1 MNWWRLGAPEFALP
15 LGAVVVLSGMLAPI
29 NAVAMD
35 ILLTLSL
42 TLSVAVLLAAASGK
56 RPLDFSSFP
65 TVLLLATL
73 FRLSLNVASTR
84 LILLHGSEGPAAA
97 GVVLESFGRMVVGG
111 DYAVGLVVFVVLAII
126 NFAVVTKGASRVAE
140 VAARFTLDGMPGKQM
155 AIDADLNAGVIGDQ
169 EAQRRRRDVAR
180 EADFYAAMDG
190 IGKFVRGDAVAAMLI
205 IAVNLVAGLFI
216 GIYEQG
222 LAVDQALHTYTIL
235 TIGDGLAAQI
245 PALLTSTAAA
255 LIVSRSGSGSDL
267 ELSSVVSREL
277 LGNSGATVGAA
288 ILIGILG
295 LIPRLP
301 HIPFLL
307 MSAALIALR
316 RFMSVRP
323 AAVAETPK
331 AAPAAPAR
339 KSDPWPDPVRME
351 LGLGLMCFMQQPW
364 NLPDQIGK
372 LRDQLKAELGFTLP
386 QVVIADNAALSPNT
400 YRIILR
406 DTELARGEARVGMN
420 LGLPGAQGTNPKI
433 KGIATT
439 DPAFGIPAYWVMG
452 EEEKKARAAGYTI
465 VTPLVVLL
473 THFKEVIKEN
483 AAELVTRRDIEALIE
498 QAQKLVPRIVEE
510 LSGFGIHL
518 GAVYRVFRTLL
529 AQAIAIKDA
538 PAILEAIAAEAHAT
552 KDAIEIAE
560 RIRHRLGR
568 IICEPLRS
576 ADGSIKILL
585 ADSSIEEIFFKAQAA
600 GEQIP
605 TEHGAVARVEEAIRA
620 AVNAGARAT
629 GETPVIVVS
638 PQIRR
643 AFERVASRVGK
654 IKVIGAGEIPSSI
667 KKTIVGRIENKA
679 AAKPAVERAA

>member
-1 MNWWRLGAPEFALP
+1 MKWWRLTAPEFALP
-15 LGAVVVLSGMLAPI
+15 LGALVVLGGMLAPI
-29 NAVAMD
+29 NALALD

-42 TLSVAVLLAAASGK
+42 TLSVAVVLAAASGK

-84 LILLHGSEGPAAA
+84 LILLHGDQGPGAA

-111 DYAVGLVVFVVLAII
+111 DYAVGLVVFAVLAII

-205 IAVNLVAGLFI
+205 ILVNLIAGLFI

-222 LAVDQALHTYTIL
+222 MAIDQALHTYTIL

-267 ELSSVVSREL
+267 ELSSVMSREL
-277 LGNSGATVGAA
+277 LHNSGATLGAA

-295 LIPRLP
+295 LVPHLP
-301 HIPFLL
+301 HLPFLT
-307 MSAALIALR
+307 MSAALFALR
-316 RFMSVRP
+316 RFTASRP
-323 AAVAETPK
+323 PAEAPK
-331 AAPAAPAR
+331 AAPAPPAR
-339 KSDPWPDPVRME
+339 KVEPWPDPLRLE
-351 LGLGLMCFMQQPW
+351 LGLALMCFMQQPW
-364 NLPDQIGK
+364 NLPEQIGK
-372 LRDQLKAELGFTLP
+372 IREQLKSEMGFVLP
-386 QVVIADNAALSPNT
+386 RVVIADNASLPHNT
-400 YRIILR
+400 YRIVLR
-406 DTELARGEARVGMN
+406 DTELARGEARVGMS
-420 LGLPGAQGTNPKI
+420 LGLPGIKGIDPKI

-439 DPAFGIPAYWVMG
+439 DPTFGIPACWVAG

-473 THFKEVIKEN
+473 THFKEIVKEN
-483 AAELVTRRDIEALIE
+483 AADLVTRRDIEVLIE
-498 QAQKLVPRIVEE
+498 QAQKVVPRIVEE

-529 AQAIAIKDA
+529 SQGIAIKDA
-538 PAILEAIAAEAHAT
+538 PAILEAIAAEAHTT

-560 RIRHRLGR
+560 RIRPRLGR
-568 IICEPLRS
+568 IICEPLRG
-576 ADGSIKILL
+576 ADGAIRVLPVD
-585 ADSSIEEIFFKAQAA
+585 AAVEEIFFRAQAA
-600 GEQIP
+600 GEPIP
-605 TEHGAVARVEEAIRA
+605 ADREAIARIEEAIRH
-620 AVNAGARAT
+620 AVNTAART
-629 GETPVIVVS
+629 SGETPVIVVS

-643 AFERVASRVGK
+643 GFERIASRVAR
-654 IKVIGAGEIPSSI
+654 IKVIGAGEIPASVR
-667 KKTIVGRIENKA
+667 KTIVGRIENRI
-679 AAKPAVERAA
+679 PVRQGPVERAA